1 MGTNSEPTP
10 VLKGTL
16 DMMILKALSWG
27 PVHGYGVVQWIKK
40 ATGGAL
46 EIEDG
51 ALYPALHRLVKRG
64 WIRSEWG
71 TSENNR
77 RAKYYSLTVEGRRQL
92 GREIS
97 SWTRFSRALEG
108 LLSLERAPEESP

>member
-1 MGTNSEPTP
+1 MS
-10 VLKGTL
+10 
-16 DMMILKALSWG
+16 SC
-27 PVHGYGVVQWIKK
+27 HGAERRDPEFAAGERPPPG
-40 ATGGAL
+40 GGAL
-46 EIEDG
+46 EIDDG

-64 WIRSEWG
+64 WIGSEWG